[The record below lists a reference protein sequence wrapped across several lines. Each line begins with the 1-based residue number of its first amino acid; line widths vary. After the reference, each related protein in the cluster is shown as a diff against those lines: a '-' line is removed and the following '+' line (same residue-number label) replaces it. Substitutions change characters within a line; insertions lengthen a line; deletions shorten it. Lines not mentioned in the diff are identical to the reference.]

1 MWIQGLLLN
10 LETKGIERKEQY
22 KLSISNKVKG
32 QTEKNSGLEIKFN
45 LNVSEIQKGRHTH
58 IYKN

>member
-22 KLSISNKVKG
+22 KSSILNKVKG
-32 QTEKNSGLEIKFN
+32 QTEKNSGL
-45 LNVSEIQKGRHTH
+45 
-58 IYKN
+58 